1 VVHEIAVVAL
11 VVVDG
16 PGVLPPQLRLIEPQ
30 VGRTEEALG
39 QVEQV
44 GVEGQSVQAPRPP
57 RSADDAGPLVG
68 CQPGMSGRVGEVL
81 LGPRVVQPQSFL
93 GRRQLVSLEETL
105 EGQIALLAQI
115 RHTTVGHP
123 HRCQKLSATQF
134 THSPF
139 STSSRTSLACRATRV
154 PDDTTAVSPNAGSGA
169 VATGER

>member
-1 VVHEIAVVAL
+1 MVDEIAVVAL

-16 PGVLPPQLRLIEPQ
+16 PGVLGPQLRLIEPQ
-30 VGRTEEALG
+30 VGRTEEALR

-44 GVEGQSVQAPRPP
+44 GVEGQSVQAPRSP

-93 GRRQLVSLEETL
+93 GRRQLVSLEEAL
-105 EGQIALLAQI
+105 EHQIALLAQI

-123 HRCQKLSATQF
+123 HRGPNLTASHSGCRPMTVRSRESGGSAGHEQ
-134 THSPF
+134 H
-139 STSSRTSLACRATRV
+139 TRRM
-154 PDDTTAVSPNAGSGA
+154 D
-169 VATGER
+169 